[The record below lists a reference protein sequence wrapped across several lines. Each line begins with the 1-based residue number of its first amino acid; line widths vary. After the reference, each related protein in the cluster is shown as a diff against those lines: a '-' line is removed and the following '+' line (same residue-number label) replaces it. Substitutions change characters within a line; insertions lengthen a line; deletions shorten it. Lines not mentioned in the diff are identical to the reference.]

1 MINRLKLFF
10 TSSRFKIALWYSA
23 IFLILETILGVV
35 IYIYILQKSE
45 AALDSNIEAQA
56 KAILRGIEEKHFD
69 LETFQPDSI
78 YKSQDELIWDVIY
91 DAIVFNR
98 RNTFIQIS
106 SAKGIIFQSA
116 NLSGNKIIVDSEKKD
131 KIIKYENPQLS
142 EHPIRLCQLSGKG
155 YTVIVAYPTDQ
166 IEQLLSLLKELYL
179 IIAPLFF
186 IISII
191 GGFII
196 SNKSLSRIDKIISKT
211 SEITAHN
218 LKEIIPGGEYT
229 DEFGRLVN
237 TMNEMISRIRKSVEY
252 MNEFSLAAAHEL
264 KTPLTILR
272 GELEVALKSDR
283 TKEKY
288 IEVLK
293 SNYEETLRMIRI
305 IDNLF
310 FISKSENDL
319 IKLEIQPVEIRQL
332 LSSVVENMRM
342 IAKERNME
350 ILLNALS
357 NVTIG
362 IDPGLIKQ
370 ALYNIIDN
378 AIKYGDENS
387 TIEINL
393 LEESDRIKINISNRG
408 AGISEDKVG
417 KIFDKF
423 YRAEESRTRK
433 SGGVG
438 LGLSVV
444 KSIIGLHNG
453 AVSVLSIPNETTT
466 FSVSLPKENSI
477 S

>member
-10 TSSRFKIALWYSA
+10 TSSRFKIALWYA
-23 IFLILETILGVV
+23 AVFLVLETILGVV
-35 IYIYILQKSE
+35 IYFYILQKSE
-45 AALDSNIEAQA
+45 AALDSNIESQA

-78 YKSQDELIWDVIY
+78 YKSKDELIWDIIY

-106 SAKGIIFQSA
+106 SLAGVVFKSA
-116 NLSGNKIIVDSEKKD
+116 NLVGNEIIVGQSNQN
-131 KIIKYENPQLS
+131 KIIKYYNPKLS
-142 EHPIRLCQLSGKG
+142 EHPIRLCILRGRG
-155 YTVIVAYPTDQ
+155 YSVIVAYPTDQ
-166 IEQLLSLLKELYL
+166 IEQMLGLLNELYL

-186 IISII
+186 IISIA
-191 GGFII
+191 GGFVI
-196 SNKSLSRIDKIISKT
+196 SYKSLSRIDKIILKT

-218 LKEIIPGGEYT
+218 LQEIIPGGNYK

-237 TMNEMISRIRKSVEY
+237 TMNEMVERIKKSVEY

-272 GELEVALKSDR
+272 GEIEIALKSEKS
-283 TKEKY
+283 KERY
-288 IEVLK
+288 IEVLQ

-319 IKLEIQPVEIRQL
+319 IKLERYPVE
-332 LSSVVENMRM
+332 LSPFLKSVADNMKM
-342 IAKERNME
+342 ITREKGMD
-350 ILLNALS
+350 ISLNLS
-357 NVTIG
+357 MDIIIN
-362 IDPGLIKQ
+362 IDTGLIKQ

-378 AIKYGDENS
+378 AIKYGFEKS
-387 TIEINL
+387 AIEITS
-393 LEESDRIKINISNRG
+393 EEISKKINISITNSG
-408 AGISEDKVG
+408 CGIEPDKVE

-423 YRAEESRTRK
+423 YRADESRTRK

-444 KSIIGLHNG
+444 KSIIELHG
-453 AVSVLSIPNETTT
+453 GSVYVNSKPNETTT
-466 FSVSLPKENSI
+466 FTISLPIE
-477 S
+477 

>member
-10 TSSRFKIALWYSA
+10 TSSRFKIALWYA
-23 IFLILETILGVV
+23 AVFLVLETILGVV
-35 IYIYILQKSE
+35 IYFYILQKSE
-45 AALDSNIEAQA
+45 AALDSNIESQA

-78 YKSQDELIWDVIY
+78 YKSKDELIWDIIY

-106 SAKGIIFQSA
+106 SLAGVVFKSA
-116 NLSGNKIIVDSEKKD
+116 NLVGNEIKAEQSNQN
-131 KIIKYENPQLS
+131 KIIKYYNPKLS
-142 EHPIRLCQLSGKG
+142 EHPIRLCILRGRG
-155 YTVIVAYPTDQ
+155 YSVIVAYPTDQ
-166 IEQLLSLLKELYL
+166 IEQMLGLLNELYL

-186 IISII
+186 IISIA
-191 GGFII
+191 GGFVI
-196 SNKSLSRIDKIISKT
+196 SYKSLSRIDKIILKT

-218 LKEIIPGGEYT
+218 LKEIIPGGNYK

-237 TMNEMISRIRKSVEY
+237 TMNEMIGRIKKSVEY

-272 GELEVALKSDR
+272 GEIEIALKSEKS
-283 TKEKY
+283 KERY
-288 IEVLK
+288 IEVLQ

-310 FISKSENDL
+310 FISKSEKDL
-319 IKLEIQPVEIRQL
+319 IKLERCPVE
-332 LSSVVENMRM
+332 LSTFLKSVVDNMKMVAR
-342 IAKERNME
+342 ERGMY
-350 ILLNALS
+350 ISLNLS
-357 NVTIG
+357 KDIIIN
-362 IDPGLIKQ
+362 IDTGLIKQ

-378 AIKYGDENS
+378 AIKYGIEKS
-387 TIEINL
+387 TIEITSK
-393 LEESDRIKINISNRG
+393 EISEKINISITNSG
-408 AGISEDKVG
+408 CGIEPDKVE

-423 YRAEESRTRK
+423 YRADESRTKK

-444 KSIIGLHNG
+444 KSIIELHG
-453 AVSVLSIPNETTT
+453 GSVFVNSKPNETTT
-466 FSVSLPKENSI
+466 FSISLPKEELV
-477 S
+477 

>member
-78 YKSQDELIWDVIY
+78 YKSQDELIWDIIYEVI
-91 DAIVFNR
+91 IFNR

-106 SAKGIIFQSA
+106 SPSKVIFKSA
-116 NLSGNKIIVDSEKKD
+116 NLAGSEIALDNLTPQKIITYQNS
-131 KIIKYENPQLS
+131 QLS
-142 EHPIRLCQLSGKG
+142 EHPIRLCLLRGKG

-191 GGFII
+191 GGFVI

-218 LKEIIPGGEYT
+218 LKEIIPGGEYK

-237 TMNEMISRIRKSVEY
+237 TMNEMINRIRKSVEY

-272 GELEVALKSDR
+272 GELEIALKSDR

-319 IKLEIQPVEIRQL
+319 VKLEIQSMEISQL

-342 IAKERNME
+342 IAKDRNME
-350 ILLNALS
+350 ILLNVSS

-393 LEESDRIKINISNRG
+393 LEESERIKINISNRG
-408 AGISEDKVG
+408 AGISEDKVE

-453 AVSVLSIPNETTT
+453 AISVVSIPNQMTT

>member
-1 MINRLKLFF
+1 MIIMINRLKLFF

-23 IFLILETILGVV
+23 VFLILETILGII

-78 YKSQDELIWDVIY
+78 YKSQDELIWDIIY

-106 SAKGIIFQSA
+106 SPKSIIFQSA
-116 NLSGNKIIVDSEKKD
+116 NLSGNKIIVDPEKKD
-131 KIIKYENPQLS
+131 KIINYENHLLS
-142 EHPIRLCQLSGKG
+142 EHPIRLCLLRGRG

-166 IEQLLSLLKELYL
+166 IEQLLSLLNELYL
-179 IIAPLFF
+179 IIAPIFF
-186 IISII
+186 IISIL

-196 SNKSLSRIDKIISKT
+196 SYKSLSRIDKIISKT

-252 MNEFSLAAAHEL
+252 MNEFSLAVAHEL

-310 FISKSENDL
+310 FISKSENDM
-319 IKLEIQPVEIRQL
+319 ITLERSAIELSPYL
-332 LSSVVENMRM
+332 LS
-342 IAKERNME
+342 I
-350 ILLNALS
+350 ID
-357 NVTIG
+357 NVKMLGHDKGISIRLIESPNVIVN
-362 IDPGLIKQ
+362 IDPDLIKQ
-370 ALYNIIDN
+370 ALFNIIDN
-378 AIKYGDENS
+378 AIKYGEENS
-387 TIEINL
+387 TIDVTA
-393 LEESDRIKINISNRG
+393 SDTGNNIKIDILNK
-408 AGISEDKVG
+408 GIGIPPEMIE
-417 KIFDKF
+417 KIFNKF
-423 YRAEESRTRK
+423 FRIDSSRTRK

-444 KSIIGLHNG
+444 KSIVDLHKG
-453 AVSVLSIPNETTT
+453 TVSVNSTPNEKTT
-466 FSVSLPKENSI
+466 FTLLLPKE
-477 S
+477 

>member
-10 TSSRFKIALWYSA
+10 TSSRFRIALWYSA
-23 IFLILETILGVV
+23 IFLMLETILGLV
-35 IYIYILQKSE
+35 IYIYIFQKSE

-78 YKSQDELIWDVIY
+78 YKSQEDLIWDIIY

-106 SAKGIIFQSA
+106 SGSKVLFKSA
-116 NLSGNKIIVDSEKKD
+116 NLAGNEIALDNFAPKNIITYQNS
-131 KIIKYENPQLS
+131 QLS
-142 EHPIRLCQLSGKG
+142 EHPIRLCLLRGNG

-166 IEQLLSLLKELYL
+166 IEQLLGLLDELYL

-186 IISII
+186 IISIV

-218 LKEIIPGGEYT
+218 LKEIIPGGEYK

-237 TMNEMISRIRKSVEY
+237 TMNEMITRIRKSVEY

-272 GELEVALKSDR
+272 GEIEIALKSEK
-283 TKEKY
+283 TKAQY
-288 IEVLK
+288 TEVLK

-310 FISKSENDL
+310 FISKSENNL
-319 IKLEIQPVEIRQL
+319 INLEIQPVEINSL
-332 LSSVVENMRM
+332 LHSVVENMRT
-342 IAKERNME
+342 IAKDRNMD
-350 ILLNALS
+350 IVLNSSSPITLGLDA
-357 NVTIG
+357 
-362 IDPGLIKQ
+362 GLIKQ
-370 ALYNIIDN
+370 ALYNIVDN

-387 TIEINL
+387 TIEIIL
-393 LEESDRIKINISNRG
+393 LEESDMVIIDIINRG
-408 AGISEDKVG
+408 AGISEDKVE

-423 YRAEESRTRK
+423 YRADESRTRK

-444 KSIIGLHNG
+444 KSIIEMHKGT
-453 AVSVLSIPNETTT
+453 VSVNSTPNERTT
-466 FSVSLPKENSI
+466 FTLSFPK
-477 S
+477 